1 MRPFGSRRSRRLAQ
15 RPCQRFVANSRFFA
29 AAALVVVASVAVD
42 VAAAF
47 AAAAVAVESGRL
59 VQGFL
64 VPLGVF
70 PVVPVHQGGA
80 YALRCCLRHP
90 RVISC

>member
-1 MRPFGSRRSRRLAQ
+1 MRPFGSRRSGRVRLAQ
-15 RPCQRFVANSRFFA
+15 RPCQRFVAA

-70 PVVPVHQGGA
+70 PLVPVD
-80 YALRCCLRHP
+80 
-90 RVISC
+90 